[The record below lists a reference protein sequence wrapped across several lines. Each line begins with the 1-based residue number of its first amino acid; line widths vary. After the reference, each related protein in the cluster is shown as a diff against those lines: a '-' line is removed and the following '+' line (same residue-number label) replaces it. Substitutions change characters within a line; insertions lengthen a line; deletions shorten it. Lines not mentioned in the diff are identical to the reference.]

1 MTNVGILKY
10 SMTVESLLEIL
21 TERTSQAFF
30 YRLIDVHSVTNV
42 IRSEH
47 FFNKNV
53 EYCESVR

>member
-1 MTNVGILKY
+1 MTNVRILKY

-53 EYCESVR
+53 EYCE